1 MIADTSDDSI
11 MLDDFRFFVDVE
23 RTEKVTV

>member
-11 MLDDFRFFVDVE
+11 MLDDFRFFVDAE